1 MGRYI
6 FVAFLS
12 IFAAV
17 TTKLDAMK
25 IYKWLRGL
33 MKASALT
40 TVMFIMQACYGVPST
55 DQCEFILS
63 GYVTD
68 KVTGQPLE
76 GIKLSAR
83 NLDTNYDYVT
93 AQTDSTGYF
102 EILQWGNCRNGASF
116 NLKANDTDGY
126 YMPIDTVLFS
136 DSDLS
141 ALNIKLEGNQ

>member
-1 MGRYI
+1 
-6 FVAFLS
+6 
-12 IFAAV
+12 
-17 TTKLDAMK
+17 MK

-33 MKASALT
+33 MKASAFT

-55 DQCEFILS
+55 DQCEFVLS

-76 GIKLSAR
+76 GISLSSR

-102 EILQWGNCRNGASF
+102 EILQWGNCVYGASF
-116 NLKANDTDGY
+116 SLKVNDGEGY
-126 YMPIDTVLFS
+126 YRPVDTVLYS
-136 DSDLS
+136 DSDINDLK
-141 ALNIKLEGNQ
+141 IRLESDQ

>member
-1 MGRYI
+1 
-6 FVAFLS
+6 
-12 IFAAV
+12 
-17 TTKLDAMK
+17 MK

-55 DQCEFILS
+55 DQCEFVLS

-76 GIKLSAR
+76 GITLSSR
-83 NLDTNYDYVT
+83 NLDTTYDYIT

-102 EILQWGNCRNGASF
+102 EILQRGNCRYGASF
-116 NLKANDTDGY
+116 NLKVNDAEGY
-126 YMPIDTVLFS
+126 YIPVDTVLYS
-136 DSDLS
+136 DSDLT
-141 ALNIKLEGNQ
+141 ALKIKLESNQ

>member
-1 MGRYI
+1 
-6 FVAFLS
+6 
-12 IFAAV
+12 
-17 TTKLDAMK
+17 MK

-55 DQCEFILS
+55 NQCEFILS

-116 NLKANDTDGY
+116 NLKANDADGY
-126 YMPIDTVLFS
+126 YMLVDTVLFS
-136 DSDLS
+136 DSDLN
-141 ALNIKLEGNQ
+141 ALEIKLEGNQ